1 MQEKLQFPKEGVYM
15 YIVKGRDEYLY
26 IGLSGDLSARLEAIE
41 RGEGPESLKRKTP
54 VELVYVRR
62 YPSFADAREI
72 SKRLKVY
79 TRERKEWLIHAYQ
92 HAWQQTTEKT
102 AETAYQIGEN
112 IGFPPAKTK
121 QANDV

>member
-1 MQEKLQFPKEGVYM
+1 MLTRCILVLNTTHEKNNIGDRVMQEKLQFPKEGVYM

-72 SKRLKVY
+72 SKRLKV
-79 TRERKEWLIHAYQ
+79 
-92 HAWQQTTEKT
+92 
-102 AETAYQIGEN
+102 
-112 IGFPPAKTK
+112 
-121 QANDV
+121 